1 MLRPGDRVL
10 VGLSGGKDS
19 MTLLLQLLRLQA
31 VAPVWFEVGAVTVD
45 PQFPGFN
52 PAPLAA
58 WCEALGV
65 PHFFEALPVLALAEA
80 HMDADSLC
88 AFCARLK
95 RGLLYSAAR
104 REGYNVL
111 ALGQH
116 LDDLAESFLMS
127 AFRNGVLR
135 TMKAHYV
142 NDEGDVRVIR
152 PLALLREADTR
163 AYAAACALPVIPDTC
178 PACFSGPTARY
189 AAKRLLARE
198 EAAHPTLF
206 ASLREALRPLMTTE
220 GHSGVLAAA
229 GATPGHA
236 VLAAAP
242 AGWAPAELVEGWV
255 EEAGGDGGADRVT
268 DSPPGLGGFDE

>member
-1 MLRPGDRVL
+1 
-10 VGLSGGKDS
+10 VGLSGSKDS

-45 PQFPGFN
+45 PQFPGFT
-52 PAPLAA
+52 PAPLAG
-58 WCEALGV
+58 WCAALGV
-65 PHFFEALPVLALAEA
+65 PHFFEALPVLQLAQA

-104 REGYNVL
+104 RERFNVL

-135 TMKAHYV
+135 TMKAHYA

-152 PLALLREADTR
+152 PLALLREGDTR

-189 AAKRLLARE
+189 GAKRLLARE

-206 ASLREALRPLMTTE
+206 ANLREALRPLREISTPSGRAFRACEVLVPPWWRRSPTSAPSPTTPPPR
-220 GHSGVLAAA
+220 GCGPRRRPRRRP
-229 GATPGHA
+229 T
-236 VLAAAP
+236 AP
-242 AGWAPAELVEGWV
+242 RAW
-255 EEAGGDGGADRVT
+255 
-268 DSPPGLGGFDE
+268 S